1 MKLQASSIHRAMQC
15 PASVQLEADTPENF
29 KYKPFQGAA
38 DFGTRCHEVAESI
51 LQQEFILNNGQQ
63 DIKKYIKDQFT
74 DPDEYDRAYNSV
86 NHYVKHF
93 RKVARSARHKGI
105 TTLHLIEEKFRYIDK
120 EKDFETVA
128 KADAAIVTF
137 KKDGLYMDFFDLKTG
152 NFDYSDSAVEQI
164 FFGSLVYLVSSGLN
178 FAPDVKIHLS
188 IHVVQPNYWNAPD
201 KVFTKILNPF
211 VYYDVK
217 QFITNFYFTIQTNQL
232 NSGDHCRFCSSV
244 LVCPAL
250 RARVDYTMSIMNAGA
265 PDESMDLT
273 MLENLY
279 IMKPAVEL
287 FFKAIESVAFDR
299 MEKGEPFQS
308 LQVAY
313 TSGHRRWIDEKIVE
327 EKLSFLGDDLYTKK
341 IKTPA
346 QIEKLAGKEN
356 ISELYITP
364 KIKKLVPAEN
374 PFNAGEK

>member
-74 DPDEYDRAYNSV
+74 DPDEYDRAYNAV

-120 EKDFETVA
+120 KKDFEAVA

-152 NFDYSDSAVEQI
+152 NFDYSVSAVDQI
-164 FFGSLVYLVSSGLN
+164 FFGTLVYLISSSLN
-178 FAPDVKIHLS
+178 FTSSVKIFLS

-201 KVFTKILNPF
+201 KVFTKVIEPF
-211 VYYDVK
+211 SYHDVIFRLSIYYRKVLSG
-217 QFITNFYFTIQTNQL
+217 QVNH
-232 NSGDHCRFCSSV
+232 GDHCRFCSSV
-244 LVCPAL
+244 LVCPAI
-250 RARVDYTMSIMNAGA
+250 RARVDYTTAVMNAGA
-265 PDESMDLT
+265 PGESMDLA

-287 FFKAIESVAFDR
+287 FFKAVESVAFDQ

-374 PFNAGEK
+374 PFKTGEN